1 MRGAETLTVRM
12 LSRFRY
18 LAGLMLK
25 KSIGRL
31 FLLLTLIQ
39 ELGMDA
45 KSGSVLP
52 TTPRKKGIVLRN
64 VIVHLLYRV
73 VL

>member
-1 MRGAETLTVRM
+1 M

-31 FLLLTLIQ
+31 LLLLTLIQ

-52 TTPRKKGIVLRN
+52 TTPRIKGISMVGATRWHIKGKFTN
-64 VIVHLLYRV
+64 SK
-73 VL
+73 